1 MTELGIDEQQFAK
14 ACEMAEEMLASKLKR
29 ILFEELWAAENY
41 EVFLRLMV
49 KRNVELQ
56 LEALELL
63 VRKYGLIYDVF
74 VPIGTSPKNFLSE
87 EHVMREAIIRSL
99 NDMTLEEQK
108 NEEKDEDLLSAFY
121 KQTSNTDNTFVKR
134 SEDSKSIDNN
144 EPEAEED
151 NDDIEMN
158 KELGKYFST
167 VDMMYDV

>member
-1 MTELGIDEQQFAK
+1 MTELGIDERQFAK

-74 VPIGTSPKNFLSE
+74 VPTGTSPKNFLSE
-87 EHVMREAIIRSL
+87 EHIMREAIIRSL
-99 NDMTLEEQK
+99 NDMALDK
-108 NEEKDEDLLSAFY
+108 KDDEEKEENSLFTFHKL
-121 KQTSNTDNTFVKR
+121 KSNVNTTNAKE
-134 SEDSKSIDNN
+134 SIDSKNIVDK
-144 EPEAEED
+144 EPEED
-151 NDDIEMN
+151 NEDIEMN
-158 KELGKYFST
+158 KEMGNNSVYT
-167 VDMMYDV
+167 V